1 MSGSIIERRVGDT
14 GAQPAGDSG
23 ADMSVEARA
32 RRMGWY
38 PKAEYR
44 GRPEDWMDAD
54 SFVKRAEEEMPILRS
69 QLRSLDAKLAGS
81 EAQSRAL
88 QGQVQQ
94 MNQKLESA
102 VEAID
107 SMRELSTKAEQRG
120 FERAMKRLREEAKDA
135 AASGDAARVE
145 AVMEQTQELLENR
158 VKPPE
163 PKATQKKP
171 ADDGGKQPAA
181 AGNDG
186 QPARD
191 PVITAWANDP
201 NREWYRTSLKMNLFA
216 QAVFEDLAETRRDLS
231 TAEKLAEVER
241 EVMAKFP
248 TSHHFA
254 GRVRPRS
261 NGGGEP
267 PPINQ
272 PSGGDHG
279 GGGNKTGFDGLPP
292 EAKAEY
298 ARIARGYEL
307 KKGKPGYRPYTK
319 EEFLRQYNGD

>member
-14 GAQPAGDSG
+14 GAQPEGGSG

-38 PKAEYR
+38 PQSEYR
-44 GRPEDWMDAD
+44 GRPEDWMDAEA
-54 SFVKRAEEEMPILRS
+54 FVKRAEEEMPILRS

-81 EAQSRAL
+81 QAQSQAL

-107 SMRELSTKAEQRG
+107 SMRELSSKAEQRG
-120 FERAMKRLREEAKDA
+120 FERAMKRLREEAKEA

-145 AVMEQTQELLENR
+145 AVMDQTQELLENR

-163 PKATQKKP
+163 EKKP
-171 ADDGGKQPAA
+171 AASGGGKQQQQQQQ
-181 AGNDG
+181 GG
-186 QPARD
+186 D
-191 PVITAWANDP
+191 PVIAAWANDP
-201 NREWYRTSLKMNLFA
+201 NRAWYRESLKMNLYA
-216 QAVFEDLAETRRDLS
+216 QAVFEDLSETRRDLS
-231 TAEKLAEVER
+231 TAEKLAETER
-241 EVMAKFP
+241 EVMTKFP
-248 TSHHFA
+248 TSHYFA
-254 GRVRPRS
+254 GRVRPRG
-261 NGGGEP
+261 NGGGDP
-267 PPINQ
+267 PPVNP

-279 GGGNKTGFDGLPP
+279 GGGGKTGFDALPP

-307 KKGKPGYRPYTK
+307 KKGKPGYKPYTK
-319 EEFLRQYNGD
+319 EEFLRQYNGE